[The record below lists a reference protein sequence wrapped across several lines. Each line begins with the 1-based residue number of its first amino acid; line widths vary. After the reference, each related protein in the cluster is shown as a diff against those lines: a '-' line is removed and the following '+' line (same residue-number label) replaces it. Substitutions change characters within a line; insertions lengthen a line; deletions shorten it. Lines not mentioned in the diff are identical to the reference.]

1 MLPERVTVSRIRI
14 IGAGCPACQRL
25 EADVRRWV
33 AQHAPGTPVER
44 VDDLVEILHY
54 RLLALPGLVV
64 DDHVVLTGYHP
75 WHQLDQVLRA
85 ALEAA

>member
-1 MLPERVTVSRIRI
+1 MCRIRI

-33 AQHAPGTPVER
+33 VQNAPGTSVER
-44 VDDLVEILHY
+44 MDDLVEILNF

-64 DDHVVLTGYHP
+64 DGRVVMTGYHSRR
-75 WHQLDQVLRA
+75 QLAKVLQA
-85 ALEAA
+85 ALEAAGRVQAG

>member
-1 MLPERVTVSRIRI
+1 MSRIRI

-33 AQHAPGTPVER
+33 AKNAPGTPVER
-44 VDDLVEILHY
+44 VDDLVEILNF

-64 DDHVVLTGYHP
+64 DDHVVMTGYHP
-75 WHQLDQVLRA
+75 WRQLDQVLRA
-85 ALEAA
+85 ALVGA